1 MADDLKVSLG
11 VELDESGLGDVQE
24 KIKKLTNGK
33 DNKIKI
39 ELDKSVTTQISNFKK
54 QLATLTNK
62 PYQIKLQ
69 IDQGAIGS
77 IQSLTG
83 ALNQAVSNAQSVVA
97 QQVKGNVA
105 MLDGGLNGLAMHS
118 QTFKNGSDDP
128 VKDVKKY
135 NEAIGETRTIIT
147 DLENKSF
154 TETVTKNYEAQTKAA
169 ERAAKEEQ
177 KLQDDYTKLYIQARQ
192 RQAKEDQRVAAE
204 ESKALDYNSKFLSN
218 QDISVSNLE
227 SKAFKLN
234 NPLSGDFKAEAD
246 KAIEYWKSKIDE
258 ARSYTGKLTQEQENA
273 LKEAEASAR
282 RTVLEQQKSQWQA
295 DKLRAKS
302 VDEKVANAGF
312 GLDIRSE
319 ELKQTGQ
326 YTEEVQQKIEALKQ
340 SLGEIKDQ
348 KGFDE
353 WTKQLLEFN
362 QQLELSAKQAQTA
375 FKNDALKLDIDN
387 LANRLANVKQKYD
400 EFVNANPEKANAG
413 IEQQFQNIANAIA
426 SINLDNIDPNKI
438 KLIAKELRNVST
450 EVNGLAT
457 PAQSLGQIL
466 SQNFGGI
473 GQYLARFT
481 STVFLIQKGVQTV
494 KKMVGEVTSVDSSLV
509 ELQKVTTLTGDSLD
523 QFVDKA
529 YKVGEGLG
537 RTGKDVVDAV
547 TTFSRAGYDLNE
559 STQLAQSALVMSNVG
574 VDIPNM
580 EAAASDM
587 ISILRAY
594 DKEASESMQVIDELY
609 NVANKEPLDFGNI
622 TDMLVTAGGTLA
634 QTNTTLEQTMGL
646 LTGGFATLRD
656 NSVANGLVMISQR
669 LRGVKE
675 DGEAMEADFVPK
687 LKKAFADAGVAIEDQ
702 NGELRSTF
710 DILQDLAARWDDLD
724 SKQRQYLGEK
734 AAGNRQVKVLNAIM
748 ANWDVVQDTID
759 KANEATGAA
768 TEGNEKYLDSIQGRI
783 TAFQSA
789 FQNLART
796 TIDSGF
802 IKGIVS
808 IGTGIVNIT
817 TNLGGLIPV
826 ASTLLGLVIAFKGAK
841 IGESISKALPAF
853 AQMFSM
859 LKSGQ
864 GVMAS
869 LTSLFTSSGFGMVG
883 GVLTAVG
890 VIAAA
895 VSLIKNSM
903 PDLNKK
909 AEESKQTYVE
919 QQQKVE
925 GLNDKLKET
934 QDLLNSM
941 NGKKLT
947 VLEEGE
953 KERLKS
959 VNAELERQIVLENK
973 KLEISERK
981 SRRDAARAG
990 KKKLNTPTSSI
1001 ASPDLIEAVG
1011 GYEKFTEI
1019 TGRTADESL
1028 DPSNFTSMSVLQEAQ
1043 VRMKALQN
1051 AKKEFNIAQAKYIK
1065 TDSEDTEALDALE
1078 AEKKKWSDVAEE
1090 SETWLNKT
1098 LSDIQNLTEGMSKVE
1113 NPIPGSLDEYFNKLL
1128 DFQAQIEKAILNSA
1142 IADMSKSEQFN
1153 MILDKYPEQ
1162 VEKVKEQIKLM
1173 GKEVSADSKEVQSAI
1188 KETLGKEM
1196 IADFRNMGWTDK
1208 DVVQSFIESS
1218 ASSEQDVTGI
1228 TSVLQELIESNFLAT
1243 ESYQNLSKAMT
1254 EQQKAGVITM
1264 ETYQALISDS
1274 GLPGIAEYLTLTAEG
1289 FALNT
1294 EGIYDYIK
1302 AQNDELKLKA
1312 ISELQD
1318 KQAALAQLKEAL
1330 GGLTD
1335 EQERVAQGALIEQT
1349 QNEINALEAYIHSL
1363 DSAVGALER
1372 YKAAK
1377 STANDDEDYKT
1388 GQSALKDIQEGWKT
1402 GKVGTDD
1409 YKEAM
1414 GFFLGDS
1421 YGTGELVGKKA
1432 VKEATKIG
1440 NRYFKNEKKGA
1451 NTFANDLVKAGL
1463 ATEKDGVLTMNEG
1476 VTLDSVASGLAKVYD
1491 GAEMSTDAVASL
1503 FKLLQ
1508 TYSETDFEW
1517 PEFLTPE
1524 EKEAAEERK
1533 KKIEELGETETQIKD
1548 KIAEKDKEI
1557 EEAEKNGEDTT
1568 ELKQQ
1573 KSNLEESLK
1582 NTTNEK
1588 ETLESGASVD
1598 ASTTSLDEAVKKLE
1612 ELKSTIETLN
1622 SEGINV
1628 PFSIQGEYDTILQ
1641 NINTRLEQL
1650 ETPPTEAT
1658 ITAED
1663 ETESAV
1669 TTAKENLDSV
1679 KQKAETLDPTIT
1691 VSSKTDGSEEAIS
1704 EQLDEKFKPRTVLV
1718 TVKEVN
1724 PDEEI
1729 DLKDGETVEEVK
1741 KTIEGSGFHATK
1753 QDNGKYTW
1761 TDPMDYVIK
1770 KAASL
1775 REVSSVNP
1783 NGEEPTYERL
1793 KNAIQQDID
1802 SGKLV
1807 TDDIQ
1812 GSIDDYIMTYVESV
1826 LAGGKPEPTEPIEEP
1841 SEETPSGKSGEP
1853 EPKNIEPFSADNQRE
1868 EQKRMRAEINA
1879 EDVTTDGKVE
1889 VPIEPSDDSGEDFV
1903 GDVQKDVD
1911 KEEPVEVPEQPKPV
1925 EPPSTPTP
1933 TPTPTQT
1940 PAPTP
1945 APAQGEIQ
1953 PVTQT
1958 VTMQVDDSEV
1968 QAYSV
1973 PEKDDGTV
1981 KYSHADFS
1989 SVSGLTPPTLQGT
2002 IKYTAQMPGNATGT
2016 SNASK
2021 GPSLVDEKGA
2031 ELIEHIS
2038 RGTYELGTNKG
2049 ARLTYLDKGDVVH
2062 TAKETKTI
2070 LSRMAKVGGFFRDG
2084 LNKGKS
2090 IIGKAFARGI
2100 SGSISLSNIRR
2111 VQSSARSKIKGTD
2124 KSKNSSG
2131 AKGLSNKKFQQW
2143 AEKLFDWAEVRLE
2156 RLKSVTN
2163 GWLLSAAEAIGYIA
2177 KNKELSGAIGA
2188 VQDEIKATTAA
2199 YDLYIRQ
2206 ADAVQKKGK
2215 LSNDIV
2221 KKIQQGNIS
2230 IGSYKKEIQEKIKEY
2245 QKW

>member
-1065 TDSEDTEALDALE
+1065 TDSEDTEAL
-1078 AEKKKWSDVAEE
+1078 
-1090 SETWLNKT
+1090 
-1098 LSDIQNLTEGMSKVE
+1098 
-1113 NPIPGSLDEYFNKLL
+1113 
-1128 DFQAQIEKAILNSA
+1128 
-1142 IADMSKSEQFN
+1142 
-1153 MILDKYPEQ
+1153 
-1162 VEKVKEQIKLM
+1162 
-1173 GKEVSADSKEVQSAI
+1173 
-1188 KETLGKEM
+1188 
-1196 IADFRNMGWTDK
+1196 
-1208 DVVQSFIESS
+1208 
-1218 ASSEQDVTGI
+1218 
-1228 TSVLQELIESNFLAT
+1228 
-1243 ESYQNLSKAMT
+1243 
-1254 EQQKAGVITM
+1254 
-1264 ETYQALISDS
+1264 
-1274 GLPGIAEYLTLTAEG
+1274 
-1289 FALNT
+1289 
-1294 EGIYDYIK
+1294 
-1302 AQNDELKLKA
+1302 
-1312 ISELQD
+1312 
-1318 KQAALAQLKEAL
+1318 
-1330 GGLTD
+1330 
-1335 EQERVAQGALIEQT
+1335 
-1349 QNEINALEAYIHSL
+1349 
-1363 DSAVGALER
+1363 
-1372 YKAAK
+1372 
-1377 STANDDEDYKT
+1377 
-1388 GQSALKDIQEGWKT
+1388 
-1402 GKVGTDD
+1402 
-1409 YKEAM
+1409 
-1414 GFFLGDS
+1414 
-1421 YGTGELVGKKA
+1421 
-1432 VKEATKIG
+1432 
-1440 NRYFKNEKKGA
+1440 
-1451 NTFANDLVKAGL
+1451 
-1463 ATEKDGVLTMNEG
+1463 
-1476 VTLDSVASGLAKVYD
+1476 
-1491 GAEMSTDAVASL
+1491 
-1503 FKLLQ
+1503 
-1508 TYSETDFEW
+1508 
-1517 PEFLTPE
+1517 
-1524 EKEAAEERK
+1524 ERK
-1533 KKIEELGETETQIKD
+1533 
-1548 KIAEKDKEI
+1548 
-1557 EEAEKNGEDTT
+1557 NGQM
-1568 ELKQQ
+1568 L
-1573 KSNLEESLK
+1573 LK
-1582 NTTNEK
+1582 N
-1588 ETLESGASVD
+1588 
-1598 ASTTSLDEAVKKLE
+1598 
-1612 ELKSTIETLN
+1612 
-1622 SEGINV
+1622 
-1628 PFSIQGEYDTILQ
+1628 
-1641 NINTRLEQL
+1641 
-1650 ETPPTEAT
+1650 
-1658 ITAED
+1658 
-1663 ETESAV
+1663 
-1669 TTAKENLDSV
+1669 
-1679 KQKAETLDPTIT
+1679 
-1691 VSSKTDGSEEAIS
+1691 
-1704 EQLDEKFKPRTVLV
+1704 
-1718 TVKEVN
+1718 
-1724 PDEEI
+1724 
-1729 DLKDGETVEEVK
+1729 
-1741 KTIEGSGFHATK
+1741 
-1753 QDNGKYTW
+1753 
-1761 TDPMDYVIK
+1761 
-1770 KAASL
+1770 L
-1775 REVSSVNP
+1775 RH
-1783 NGEEPTYERL
+1783 G
-1793 KNAIQQDID
+1793 
-1802 SGKLV
+1802 
-1807 TDDIQ
+1807 
-1812 GSIDDYIMTYVESV
+1812 
-1826 LAGGKPEPTEPIEEP
+1826 
-1841 SEETPSGKSGEP
+1841 
-1853 EPKNIEPFSADNQRE
+1853 
-1868 EQKRMRAEINA
+1868 
-1879 EDVTTDGKVE
+1879 
-1889 VPIEPSDDSGEDFV
+1889 
-1903 GDVQKDVD
+1903 
-1911 KEEPVEVPEQPKPV
+1911 
-1925 EPPSTPTP
+1925 
-1933 TPTPTQT
+1933 
-1940 PAPTP
+1940 
-1945 APAQGEIQ
+1945 
-1953 PVTQT
+1953 
-1958 VTMQVDDSEV
+1958 
-1968 QAYSV
+1968 
-1973 PEKDDGTV
+1973 
-1981 KYSHADFS
+1981 
-1989 SVSGLTPPTLQGT
+1989 
-2002 IKYTAQMPGNATGT
+2002 
-2016 SNASK
+2016 
-2021 GPSLVDEKGA
+2021 
-2031 ELIEHIS
+2031 
-2038 RGTYELGTNKG
+2038 
-2049 ARLTYLDKGDVVH
+2049 
-2062 TAKETKTI
+2062 
-2070 LSRMAKVGGFFRDG
+2070 
-2084 LNKGKS
+2084 
-2090 IIGKAFARGI
+2090 
-2100 SGSISLSNIRR
+2100 
-2111 VQSSARSKIKGTD
+2111 
-2124 KSKNSSG
+2124 
-2131 AKGLSNKKFQQW
+2131 
-2143 AEKLFDWAEVRLE
+2143 
-2156 RLKSVTN
+2156 
-2163 GWLLSAAEAIGYIA
+2163 
-2177 KNKELSGAIGA
+2177 
-2188 VQDEIKATTAA
+2188 
-2199 YDLYIRQ
+2199 
-2206 ADAVQKKGK
+2206 
-2215 LSNDIV
+2215 
-2221 KKIQQGNIS
+2221 
-2230 IGSYKKEIQEKIKEY
+2230 
-2245 QKW
+2245 